1 VKTDKASIQA
11 TTLRAFTLIELLVVI
26 AIIAILAAMLLPA
39 LSRAKLKAQE
49 TACRNNLR
57 QIGLGFFM
65 YITDHGKTYPIGGY
79 EDPQRFWMAL
89 LRPYV
94 PVDAIRICPT
104 APVPANRLADR
115 EMWGSALA
123 AWYGPKT
130 TPVQWNTGFEGS
142 YGMNGWMYSVEGNT
156 HFGDP
161 LLHFS
166 KEGQFQ
172 QPTKNPVFADCA
184 WADGWPE
191 ATDTPARNLLVE
203 QSSSMMARFCI
214 GRHGSVR
221 RPPPTLVLAGSR
233 LPGAINMVFV
243 EGHVET
249 VKLENLWEIYWHQKY
264 VPPAT
269 RPK

>member
-1 VKTDKASIQA
+1 
-11 TTLRAFTLIELLVVI
+11 
-26 AIIAILAAMLLPA
+26 M
-39 LSRAKLKAQE
+39 
-49 TACRNNLR
+49 
-57 QIGLGFFM
+57 
-65 YITDHGKTYPIGGY
+65 
-79 EDPQRFWMAL
+79 
-89 LRPYV
+89 
-94 PVDAIRICPT
+94 
-104 APVPANRLADR
+104 
-115 EMWGSALA
+115 
-123 AWYGPKT
+123 
-130 TPVQWNTGFEGS
+130 
-142 YGMNGWMYSVEGNT
+142 
-156 HFGDP
+156 
-161 LLHFS
+161 HFS
-166 KEGQFQ
+166 KEGEFQ

-184 WADGWPE
+184 WADGWPA
-191 ATDTPARNLLVE
+191 ATDRPARNLLVE